1 MKNLMKEQKEVT
13 DVNELARLIKGAC
26 CISELDTLRL
36 ACVKFHDSRILKL
49 WQDKYW
55 GMKQCPTC
63 GGPLVSSNWGG

>member
-1 MKNLMKEQKEVT
+1 MKDLMKEQREVT
-13 DVNELARLIKGAC
+13 SIDELASLIEDAC
-26 CISELDTLRL
+26 CISELDTLRM

-63 GGPLVSSNWGG
+63 GKPFSSNWGE